1 MKRIFYPRLAMTGIS
16 KNRKIYI
23 PYILTCVGMVMMY
36 YIVSFLSTNK
46 TVSAIYGG
54 EQMQSL
60 LGMGCWIIAIFALIF
75 LFYTN
80 SFLMRRR
87 KKEFGLYNILGMG
100 KWNIARIL
108 FWECV
113 IIAVIALLCG
123 MISGIL
129 FSKAGELLMIRM
141 LGGEADFSFYIDPH
155 TVLQTLG
162 IFGALFL
169 LLLLNALRQIHL
181 SNPLELLRSESV
193 GEKKPKANWAIA
205 VLGVILLAG
214 AYYIAVTI
222 EEPVEALLYF
232 FAAVAMVIIATYMI
246 FVSGSVALCRILQ
259 KNKRYYY
266 KTNHFI
272 SVSSMAYRMKRNG
285 AGLASICILS
295 TMVLVMIMSTACLY
309 IGTEDSLRS
318 RYPRNIIVETYSID
332 DTVVNAVSD
341 TTNGVLSEKGVS
353 PENVLS
359 YRYLN
364 IAGYLRG
371 SSVVFNGSNLSAM
384 ESIDFG
390 GMKQLFIVPLEDY
403 NRVMGESKT
412 LNSDEV
418 LLYSTK
424 SDYDYDTIT
433 IEEAGTWKVK
443 EIVGD
448 FADNGND
455 SMSVIGALYLFVPDI
470 NAMTQA
476 FDNIISKYGSD
487 GEVDIYKHSYYAF
500 DLSCGDDVQTEIENE
515 IDARLRT
522 VSEQHGIRIYVE
534 GSASERAGFYALYGG
549 MLFLGILLGIVFIIG
564 AVLIMYYKQI
574 TEGYEDRGRFEILQK
589 VGMTKREIK
598 KSINSQVLTIFFMPL
613 IAAGLHVAFAFPL
626 IQKILALLNLSN
638 TWLLIAVTA
647 GCYVVFAVF
656 YIIVYLITSREYY
669 NIVSTKEE

>member
-246 FVSGSVALCRILQ
+246 FVSG
-259 KNKRYYY
+259 
-266 KTNHFI
+266 
-272 SVSSMAYRMKRNG
+272 
-285 AGLASICILS
+285 
-295 TMVLVMIMSTACLY
+295 
-309 IGTEDSLRS
+309 
-318 RYPRNIIVETYSID
+318 
-332 DTVVNAVSD
+332 
-341 TTNGVLSEKGVS
+341 
-353 PENVLS
+353 
-359 YRYLN
+359 
-364 IAGYLRG
+364 
-371 SSVVFNGSNLSAM
+371 
-384 ESIDFG
+384 
-390 GMKQLFIVPLEDY
+390 
-403 NRVMGESKT
+403 
-412 LNSDEV
+412 
-418 LLYSTK
+418 
-424 SDYDYDTIT
+424 
-433 IEEAGTWKVK
+433 
-443 EIVGD
+443 
-448 FADNGND
+448 
-455 SMSVIGALYLFVPDI
+455 
-470 NAMTQA
+470 
-476 FDNIISKYGSD
+476 
-487 GEVDIYKHSYYAF
+487 
-500 DLSCGDDVQTEIENE
+500 
-515 IDARLRT
+515 
-522 VSEQHGIRIYVE
+522 
-534 GSASERAGFYALYGG
+534 
-549 MLFLGILLGIVFIIG
+549 
-564 AVLIMYYKQI
+564 
-574 TEGYEDRGRFEILQK
+574 
-589 VGMTKREIK
+589 
-598 KSINSQVLTIFFMPL
+598 
-613 IAAGLHVAFAFPL
+613 
-626 IQKILALLNLSN
+626 
-638 TWLLIAVTA
+638 
-647 GCYVVFAVF
+647 
-656 YIIVYLITSREYY
+656 
-669 NIVSTKEE
+669 